1 MSDLTRRSNEPARLA
16 DLRSR
21 AAARLKGPAAAK
33 GTAAAAADALG
44 VLHALASSPETAAD
58 ALAMLHELQVHQVEL
73 ELQAQELRESRA
85 ELEAALRRQLEL
97 YDHQPAGCFTVDARL
112 AVHELN
118 ETGARMLGMARD
130 DAYGLT
136 LEAFLGTE
144 GTRRLRAAMADV
156 DGGAQ
161 RPSCV
166 VECSPLGGAARTLQ
180 ASLAADPAAGPEA
193 RRYLVN
199 LAECDAGGAAGD
211 H

>member
-97 YDHQPAGCFTVDARL
+97 
-112 AVHELN
+112 
-118 ETGARMLGMARD
+118 
-130 DAYGLT
+130 
-136 LEAFLGTE
+136 
-144 GTRRLRAAMADV
+144 
-156 DGGAQ
+156 
-161 RPSCV
+161 
-166 VECSPLGGAARTLQ
+166 
-180 ASLAADPAAGPEA
+180 
-193 RRYLVN
+193 
-199 LAECDAGGAAGD
+199 
-211 H
+211 